1 MHKAIEYAYG
11 TSDTARRLG
20 RARQGC
26 YFIEVKA
33 HYSDVKARRIEGP
46 FDTLVDAECAAAA
59 IAADWSPYTK
69 RAPAIGIARDSKG
82 REFLT
87 LNGKAARSSVCGRHI
102 QVECVDQSESVLVW
116 LDEYNAAMRAARAAL
131 A

>member
-1 MHKAIEYAYG
+1 MHKAIEYAYA
-11 TSDTARRLG
+11 TSDTAKRLG

-33 HYSDVKARRIEGP
+33 HYSDVKRKRIEGP
-46 FDTLVDAECAAAA
+46 FDTIEDAEEAASF
-59 IAADWSPYTK
+59 IQADWSPYTK
-69 RAPAIGIARDSKG
+69 RAARIGIDKDSQG

-87 LNGKAARSSVCGRHI
+87 LNGKAARSKACSCQIHVETVDGADSVMLA
-102 QVECVDQSESVLVW
+102 VDAF
-116 LDEYNAAMRAARAAL
+116 NAALSKARAAL